1 MSGTSILPVRLNTR
15 HHPYTPGPR
24 PTPSHETPQS
34 PLPIQPLTLAPGSAT
49 MVTGLPATR
58 TSLVLP
64 QGEASS
70 RHHGPDRTAE
80 LIHYTIGYST
90 PTLGVG
96 PQLTRAPPGRI
107 VSSAPGRSRISR
119 SGDLQTLPWSRGGH
133 AHVRRVTEQ
142 PSRMAHSEKAP
153 VLWNCG
159 RPMRSES
166 TAGQHGPG
174 PVSWPGQS
182 DAPTDIEFLVDRVG
196 RGTPNQKQACDSIA
210 VRRMGNRSGSR
221 F

>member
-1 MSGTSILPVRLNTR
+1 
-15 HHPYTPGPR
+15 
-24 PTPSHETPQS
+24 
-34 PLPIQPLTLAPGSAT
+34 
-49 MVTGLPATR
+49 MVTGPPATR

-182 DAPTDIEFLVDRVG
+182 DAPTELEFLVGWTVSAEEPRIRSRHVTASLFAAWATGAALGSKTDAMLRIQLCRVSHDRSKLQIREIHRGPG
-196 RGTPNQKQACDSIA
+196 RG
-210 VRRMGNRSGSR
+210 R
-221 F
+221 